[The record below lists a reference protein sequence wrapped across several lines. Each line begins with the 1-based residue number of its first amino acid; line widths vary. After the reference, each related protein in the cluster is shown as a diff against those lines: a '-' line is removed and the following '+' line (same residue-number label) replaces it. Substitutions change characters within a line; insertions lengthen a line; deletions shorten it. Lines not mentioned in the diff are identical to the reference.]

1 MHAHMH
7 THTNTSSNYFSMPE
21 CAKAYYSNIEFQII
35 FGGGHPLISAF
46 QEVIRKEWGQGTGEE
61 ERRGWREGN

>member
-1 MHAHMH
+1 
-7 THTNTSSNYFSMPE
+7 MPE